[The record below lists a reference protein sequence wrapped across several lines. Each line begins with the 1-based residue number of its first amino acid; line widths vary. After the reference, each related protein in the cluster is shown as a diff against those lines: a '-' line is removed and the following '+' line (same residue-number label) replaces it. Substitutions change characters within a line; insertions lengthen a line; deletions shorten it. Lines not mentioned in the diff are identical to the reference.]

1 MGIAFT
7 EKPLNW
13 RYEQYIWLQTAH
25 VKDPWPF
32 KELKKKKYRFLVVT
46 LLVYF
51 KNTWS
56 NFRKRTKTEPYY
68 SLFPSFIN
76 VSAQSTTTKKPNK
89 NSKKTLSCQIL
100 TRKSKSI
107 SDRRYC
113 QGKPSHMSKIKEK

>member
-13 RYEQYIWLQTAH
+13 RYEQYIWLQTAY

-32 KELKKKKYRFLVVT
+32 KELKKKKYRFLAVT

-68 SLFPSFIN
+68 SLFPSFIK
-76 VSAQSTTTKKPNK
+76 VSVQSTTTTTKKQKQQKTPQLPNI
-89 NSKKTLSCQIL
+89 N
-100 TRKSKSI
+100 
-107 SDRRYC
+107 
-113 QGKPSHMSKIKEK
+113 